1 MKAMI
6 LAAGRGERMRP
17 LTDNV
22 PKALLNVGGHTLI
35 EHHLLSLVEA
45 GITEIV
51 INVAWLGQQIMDYLG
66 DGHRYG
72 ATIQYSDEGER
83 ALETGGGIANALPLL
98 GAEPFWIVNGDVHAR
113 FSFRDPVIVAK
124 TLAHLVLVPNPD
136 HNSRGDFALCD
147 GLVRNTGEAMYT
159 YSGIAVMRPELFA
172 NHPGGVFPLA
182 PLLRSAADNGQLTGE
197 LLAEG
202 WVDVGT
208 PERLQAVADLYE
220 PARKP

>member
-17 LTDNV
+17 LTDTV
-22 PKALLNVGGHTLI
+22 PKALLSVGGYTLI
-35 EHHLLSLVEA
+35 EHHLRSLAEA

-66 DGHRYG
+66 DGRRYG
-72 ATIQYSDEGER
+72 VTIQYSDEGER

-113 FSFRDPVIVAK
+113 FSFRSPAIVAE

-136 HNSRGDFALCD
+136 HNSRGDFALRD
-147 GLVRNTGEAMYT
+147 GLVRNTGEVMYT
-159 YSGIAVMRPELFA
+159 YSGIAIMRPELFA
-172 NHPGGVFPLA
+172 NHPGGAFPLA

-208 PERLQAVADLYE
+208 PERLQAVAALYK
-220 PARKP
+220 PARNP

>member
-17 LTDNV
+17 LTDTV
-22 PKALLNVGGHTLI
+22 PKALLNVGGHALV
-35 EHHLLSLVEA
+35 EHHLQSLVEA
-45 GITEIV
+45 GITDIV
-51 INVAWLGQQIMDYLG
+51 INVAWLGRQIMDYLG
-66 DGHRYG
+66 DGRRYG
-72 ATIQYSDEGER
+72 VTIQYSDEGEH

-113 FSFRDPVIVAK
+113 FSYREPAITEA

-159 YSGIAVMRPELFA
+159 YSGIAIMRPELFA
-172 NHPGGVFPLA
+172 DHPGGAFPLA

-208 PERLQAVADLYE
+208 PERLQTVAALYAAVRN
-220 PARKP
+220 P